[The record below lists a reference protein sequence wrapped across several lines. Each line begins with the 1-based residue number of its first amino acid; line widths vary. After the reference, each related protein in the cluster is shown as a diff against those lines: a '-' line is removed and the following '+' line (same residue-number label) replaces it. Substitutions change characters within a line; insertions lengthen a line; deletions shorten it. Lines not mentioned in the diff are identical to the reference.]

1 MDKNELLS
9 RISESAI
16 LGHIDADDE
25 GFEGD
30 MLGQPG
36 VMELV
41 KQAVD
46 EKAPVVEIIT
56 CLSGAM
62 EEVGKRYEAGEY
74 LVPDMLAGAECVGAA
89 MDFLEPMI
97 AESKVERKGKF
108 LIATVEGDLHDIGK
122 NIVVTLLKGSG
133 YEVVDLGINVPDD
146 QIVDAVREKNPGF
159 VGLSALL
166 TTTMSK
172 MGTVIEALEK
182 AGLRD
187 KVKVFIG
194 GAPTSEDFARKIN
207 ADYYCEDAFAAVHKL
222 RALAS

>member
-1 MDKNELLS
+1 MDKNELLN
-9 RISESAI
+9 RLSESAI
-16 LGHIDADDE
+16 LGHIDDEDE

-46 EKAPVVEIIT
+46 EKVPVVEIIT
-56 CLSGAM
+56 HLSGAM

-74 LVPDMLAGAECVGAA
+74 LVPDMLAGAECVGTA

-97 AESKVERKGKF
+97 AEGNVERKGKF

-146 QIVDAVREKNPGF
+146 KIVDAVRKQSPGF
-159 VGLSALL
+159 IGLSALL

-172 MGTVIEALEK
+172 MGTVIDALEK

-187 KVKVFIG
+187 NVKVFIG
-194 GAPTSEDFARKIN
+194 GAPTSEEFARKIN

-222 RALAS
+222 RELAS